1 MNSEKELI
9 NQIRKLNQIK
19 PDTNWVALTKV
30 RVMGQETMGQRQS
43 WMSLVSGFIFQYRTA
58 FAGILMVGLVG
69 GTLVES
75 QNALPGEPLYSVKR
89 ATETG
94 MALITG
100 QDKMPAANLQL
111 AAKRLEE
118 IDLISQK
125 NLVKDLPAAFY
136 EYKTAKAAAKKEVA
150 ALVAKNPDNAGAI
163 VKESSVA
170 MKDIDNKEKQVYA
183 VLGLEKSAS
192 TTEDGTEAASDK
204 TIVESLINYFKK
216 DALLSED
223 ETKDLDQV
231 NKLYRAGNYGEA
243 VDYYLNSSLNK

>member
-1 MNSEKELI
+1 MNSEKDLI

-30 RVMGQETMGQRQS
+30 RVMGQEAIGQRQS
-43 WMSLVSGFIFQYRTA
+43 WISLVSGFVFQYRVA
-58 FAGILMVGLVG
+58 FAGILLMGLTG
-69 GTLVES
+69 GTLAAS

-94 MALITG
+94 LAMITG
-100 QDKMPAANLQL
+100 QNKTPAANLQL

-183 VLGLEKSAS
+183 VLGLEQSAS

-204 TIVESLINYFKK
+204 TIAESLINYFKK

-223 ETKDLDQV
+223 ETKDLAQV